1 MVWVTKSTKIGQ
13 CVLFGAAI
21 FVSSF
26 LFDSSGLLSNEAI
39 VALIRNLLASTLHK
53 KYIFII
59 IHFVGS
65 KIIAEKNSGKKKK
78 EPAGKRFHANLKSL
92 IDYRLWQE
100 HWWWRN
106 WCRYSNSK
114 NDRGLEKVIFI
125 K

>member
-1 MVWVTKSTKIGQ
+1 M
-13 CVLFGAAI
+13 
-21 FVSSF
+21 SSF

-53 KYIFII
+53 KYIFI

-92 IDYRLWQE
+92 IDYRL
-100 HWWWRN
+100 
-106 WCRYSNSK
+106 
-114 NDRGLEKVIFI
+114 
-125 K
+125 